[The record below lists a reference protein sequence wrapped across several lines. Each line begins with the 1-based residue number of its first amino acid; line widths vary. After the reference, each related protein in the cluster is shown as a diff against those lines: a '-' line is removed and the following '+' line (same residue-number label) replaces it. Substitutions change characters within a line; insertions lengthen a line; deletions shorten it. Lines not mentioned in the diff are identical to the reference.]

1 MKYRYHLLKYAG
13 PASRWTCPNC
23 GRKHCFAPYVD
34 DNNEPAGEQYGRC
47 NHESSCGYVK
57 YPPSNY
63 DPARKSHRKGE
74 DWREAPAWL
83 KDYKSKSKPS
93 PRIRP
98 EPSPEPPEGICTIP
112 METVLKTVRTNPLSD
127 FLRFLC
133 TIADTDAILRSVQEY
148 YIGVARENAVVFY
161 QIDEKGRCR
170 TGKVMKYNPETGH
183 RIKDDSVKT
192 PITWVHSLLKQQ
204 GVLPKEWELSQ
215 CLFGQHLLNKYPN
228 KPVILVEAE
237 KTAIIGSILCPK
249 GIWLA
254 TGGKGQLNDRVEVL
268 YGRKILAFPDVDGYT
283 TWKEKADERPY
294 LGVIVS
300 DYLERTATAEDRAAH
315 IDIADLLIRW
325 QHQRLGTERPSKV
338 EPIPPE
344 ELSTNPVFLEV
355 QKYISPEYHKE
366 VLALIEELDLEF
378 ISATKIVKLQQ
389 DEQDENINR

>member
-1 MKYRYHLLKYAG
+1 
-13 PASRWTCPNC
+13 
-23 GRKHCFAPYVD
+23 
-34 DNNEPAGEQYGRC
+34 
-47 NHESSCGYVK
+47 
-57 YPPSNY
+57 
-63 DPARKSHRKGE
+63 
-74 DWREAPAWL
+74 
-83 KDYKSKSKPS
+83 
-93 PRIRP
+93 
-98 EPSPEPPEGICTIP
+98 
-112 METVLKTVRTNPLSD
+112 
-127 FLRFLC
+127 
-133 TIADTDAILRSVQEY
+133 
-148 YIGVARENAVVFY
+148 
-161 QIDEKGRCR
+161 
-170 TGKVMKYNPETGH
+170 
-183 RIKDDSVKT
+183 
-192 PITWVHSLLKQQ
+192 VHSLLKQQ